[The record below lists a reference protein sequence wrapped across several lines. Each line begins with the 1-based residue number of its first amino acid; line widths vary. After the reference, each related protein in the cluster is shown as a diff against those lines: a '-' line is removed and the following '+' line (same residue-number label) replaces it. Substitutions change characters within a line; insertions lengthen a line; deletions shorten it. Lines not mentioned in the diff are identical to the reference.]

1 MKKVALSAP
10 DLYIVGERLILIDK
24 PGEPLS
30 LSGKTKLAVF
40 EMD

>member
-10 DLYIVGERLILIDK
+10 DLYIAGERLVLIDK

-30 LSGKTKLAVF
+30 LLGKTKQAVF
-40 EMD
+40 EKD